1 MAFVPLFVALAVYG
15 RLGSAI
21 AVFLLAGMTDALDG
35 LVARK
40 FNQKTSLGAFLDPI
54 ADKLLLVSSFI
65 VLSLNSLELTVHIPV
80 WVTITI
86 IGRDILLVI
95 SVLTIN
101 LTAGHRV
108 FYPSIFGKA
117 TTAAQL
123 LTVLVTLAAN
133 YLKVQF
139 FFFFPLLY
147 VTLALTII
155 SGLHY
160 FGRGLRIGDEQ
171 MTAHRRNRANEPTSR

>member
-1 MAFVPLFVALAVYG
+1 MAFVPLLVVLVVYG
-15 RLGSAI
+15 HLGGAI

-35 LVARK
+35 LMARK
-40 FNQKTSLGAFLDPI
+40 FNQKTSLGAFLDPL

-65 VLSLNSLELTVHIPV
+65 VLSLTSIELTVRIPV

-86 IGRDILLVI
+86 ISRDILLVI
-95 SVLTIN
+95 SVLVIN
-101 LTAGHRV
+101 LTSGQRV

-123 LTVLVTLAAN
+123 LTILVTLAAN
-133 YLKVQF
+133 YLKIQF
-139 FFFFPLLY
+139 FFFPPVLY
-147 VTLALTII
+147 LTLALTII

-160 FGRGLRIGDEQ
+160 FGRGLRIV
-171 MTAHRRNRANEPTSR
+171 

>member
-1 MAFVPLFVALAVYG
+1 MAFVPLLVVLVVYG
-15 RLGSAI
+15 HLGGAI

-35 LVARK
+35 LMARK
-40 FNQKTSLGAFLDPI
+40 FNQKTSLGAFLDPL

-65 VLSLNSLELTVHIPV
+65 VLSLTSIELTVRIPV

-86 IGRDILLVI
+86 ISRDILLVI
-95 SVLTIN
+95 SVLVIN
-101 LTAGHRV
+101 LTSGQRV

-123 LTVLVTLAAN
+123 LTILVTLAAN
-133 YLKVQF
+133 YLKIQF
-139 FFFFPLLY
+139 FFFLPVLY
-147 VTLALTII
+147 LTLALTII

-160 FGRGLRIGDEQ
+160 FGRGLRIV
-171 MTAHRRNRANEPTSR
+171 